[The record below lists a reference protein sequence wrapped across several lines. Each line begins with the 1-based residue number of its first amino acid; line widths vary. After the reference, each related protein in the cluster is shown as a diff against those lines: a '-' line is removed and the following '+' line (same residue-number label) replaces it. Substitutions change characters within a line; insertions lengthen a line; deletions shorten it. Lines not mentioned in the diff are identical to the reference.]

1 MHAVPFLN
9 ENKSVF
15 SPENKVHGHNGLQ
28 VQTEQCQWTALI
40 WEWQQSS

>member
-1 MHAVPFLN
+1 MYSPLISHVNMLMHAVPFLN

-28 VQTEQCQWTALI
+28 VQTEQCQ
-40 WEWQQSS
+40 